1 MGAHAER
8 MKLAGRRGSSPAR
21 VEVLTDI
28 PLEISI
34 EGDTGLTQRWERER
48 DVDATK
54 QFNDRVGAWATS
66 INNALRAKLST
77 MGIGKSGQLDKSI
90 KSNLW
95 HFGKKIREG
104 QEVTSIS
111 FSFKPQGVYV
121 HLGVGS
127 GYNMEG
133 GVVVKTTRDK
143 KTNIQMMRQP
153 KDWFDSTITEHLG
166 ELEKIVMD
174 YTGALFINATR
185 IYINK
190 QQ

>member
-77 MGIGKSGQLDKSI
+77 MGIGKSGKLDKSI
-90 KSNLW
+90 KANLW

-104 QEVTSIS
+104 QEVTSIG
-111 FSFKPQGVYV
+111 FSFKPQGIYV
-121 HLGVGS
+121 HLGLGR
-127 GYNMEG
+127 GYEMDG
-133 GVVVKTTRDK
+133 GVVVKKTRNS
-143 KTNIQMMRQP
+143 KTNLQMMRQP